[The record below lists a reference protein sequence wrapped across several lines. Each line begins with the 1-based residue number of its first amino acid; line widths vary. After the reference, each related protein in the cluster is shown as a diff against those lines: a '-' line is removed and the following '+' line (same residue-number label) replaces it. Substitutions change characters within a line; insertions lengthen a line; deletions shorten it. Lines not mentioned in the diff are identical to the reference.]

1 MAYLRLGAIRQARSG
16 KKSAGLLRGIDYIY
30 NPEKTESKY
39 VSGYNLSLP
48 EDLTDASRLTKQ
60 VYRQMM
66 DIKEA
71 FGKEW
76 GVQGYH
82 YKLAFPA
89 SDHLTPD
96 LCMQI
101 TKEFIERCLPEY
113 QVAYS
118 VHTNTEH
125 LHSHIVF
132 NSIDLIEGRKY
143 RYENGDWRRYLMPVI
158 NELCEKYQLSRF
170 NLEVEDEKTYKYK
183 YDYSKRVKQ
192 TGTYTND
199 MILRDVDECIS
210 KADSYEKFKILMQE
224 KGHLINDDPK
234 HKYITILAPGR
245 KKAARLVNLTPDKQ
259 TYTKAN
265 LMKMIA
271 GTFQQDNRQEYM
283 HRLFT
288 DMGDYYKYVAA
299 SGIRLFDVK
308 SFISK
313 NGLQDQKKLDQ
324 YMDYLQVAETELSN
338 MKKRIHISYEA
349 RYIALDNL
357 TELSKLY
364 PYYKSYKAD
373 NQKYKAEHDRAI
385 EIYYDLKDHGYN
397 LVSLY
402 RFGKLADRCLN
413 TIQDY
418 KKHLYIEKQI
428 CQRMQQKLK
437 QEEKTKKAKKTVTR
451 KSL

>member
-48 EDLTDASRLTKQ
+48 EDLTDVSRLTKQ
-60 VYRQMM
+60 VYRQMI

-71 FGKEW
+71 FGKED
-76 GVQGYH
+76 GRQGYH

-170 NLEVEDEKTYKYK
+170 NLEV
-183 YDYSKRVKQ
+183 
-192 TGTYTND
+192 
-199 MILRDVDECIS
+199 
-210 KADSYEKFKILMQE
+210 
-224 KGHLINDDPK
+224 
-234 HKYITILAPGR
+234 
-245 KKAARLVNLTPDKQ
+245 
-259 TYTKAN
+259 
-265 LMKMIA
+265 
-271 GTFQQDNRQEYM
+271 
-283 HRLFT
+283 
-288 DMGDYYKYVAA
+288 
-299 SGIRLFDVK
+299 
-308 SFISK
+308 
-313 NGLQDQKKLDQ
+313 
-324 YMDYLQVAETELSN
+324 
-338 MKKRIHISYEA
+338 
-349 RYIALDNL
+349 
-357 TELSKLY
+357 
-364 PYYKSYKAD
+364 
-373 NQKYKAEHDRAI
+373 
-385 EIYYDLKDHGYN
+385 
-397 LVSLY
+397 
-402 RFGKLADRCLN
+402 
-413 TIQDY
+413 
-418 KKHLYIEKQI
+418 
-428 CQRMQQKLK
+428 
-437 QEEKTKKAKKTVTR
+437 
-451 KSL
+451 